1 MGCKAE
7 SVLECWTESTR
18 FSVHRTFNL
27 SHMLQGLSWQ
37 RYVHLL
43 MGCALSIWVVE
54 AKCQEGGPTF
64 WFWINR
70 APVSDTGLVYGGLR
84 TSTPEADIHQMQP
97 DYVYTAPTIKLVRIE
112 QNATIIK
119 NSYDL
124 LHQTNSTRHWIY
136 SMLATVPSTDVEWWH
151 WIVVSVSFNFTC
163 FMMDSSYTAVGIC
176 GID

>member
-1 MGCKAE
+1 
-7 SVLECWTESTR
+7 
-18 FSVHRTFNL
+18 
-27 SHMLQGLSWQ
+27 MLQGSSWQ
-37 RYVHLL
+37 RYVHWL
-43 MGCALSIWVVE
+43 MGCALPIWVVE

-84 TSTPEADIHQMQP
+84 TSTPEADTHQMQP

-124 LHQTNSTRHWIY
+124 LHQTNSTVALDLQYVSYLPLTWNDDIELLCQCRSISLVSWWINLTQQLV
-136 SMLATVPSTDVEWWH
+136 SVALIKPV
-151 WIVVSVSFNFTC
+151 IVVHNLN
-163 FMMDSSYTAVGIC
+163 IQRLKPWPL
-176 GID
+176 